1 MRKICCLIGILF
13 MSIGIATAQPQLNKD
28 NIEEV
33 IKAMTLEEKVN
44 FVVGTTRLYVVPP
57 SPAPG
62 MIKRPRPD
70 VEKIKQIVKERENT
84 AVRPTDAVVAF
95 SQGRVKGASG
105 DVQPVKRL
113 GITTM
118 VLSDGPAGLRIDPTR
133 PGDPNTYYC
142 TAFPIGAL
150 LASSWDPQLVERVTT
165 AMGQEVKEYGV
176 DVVLAPAMN
185 IERNPLCGRNFEYF
199 SEDPLL
205 SGKIGAAYIRGIQSN
220 GVGVSM
226 KHFAVNNQETYR
238 NGVDVHLSMR
248 ALREIYLRGF
258 EIAVKEGRPWTV
270 MSSYNKINGVL
281 ASENRWLLH
290 DVLRGEWGFD
300 GFVMTDW
307 WAEQNGARQIA
318 AGNDMLMPGTQHQ
331 VDEIVNAVKSGEMDE
346 RYLDD
351 AVRNILNI
359 LVKSPTFNRYDIS
372 NKPDL
377 KGHALIGR
385 QAAAESMVLLKN
397 EGNTL
402 PLAKGRVALYG
413 IDSYD
418 ILVGGTGSG
427 NVNRA
432 YKISLNE
439 GLSEQGYRLDKSVAA
454 MYKAYIDAEKA
465 KLPKDNFWTVPVI
478 AEKAIS
484 TTEAAQAAKKNDIA
498 VLTIGRMAGE
508 GGDRKLEKGDWYL
521 TDTEAGNLRVLCEA
535 FHQAGKKVVVV
546 MNMGGAIDMAGW
558 NDEPDAILHSF
569 MGGQE
574 AGHAV
579 ADVLS
584 GKVNPSGK
592 LTFTIAKEYNDY
604 CSATNFPSTDGVDGQ
619 VDYREGVLV
628 GYRWFDTKKIAP
640 LYPFG
645 YGLSYTQFDYSNMTV
660 TPVAEGYDVVV
671 TVKNT
676 GRRAGREVAEL
687 YVHAPGKATMR
698 ADQELKGFAKTK
710 LLRPGQSE
718 TLHIAVKADDLRWF
732 DDYENKWKLEP
743 GCYEL
748 RIGASSKDVRTTK
761 TVTLDSKE

>member
-1 MRKICCLIGILF
+1 MRKICCMISALF
-13 MSIGIATAQPQLNKD
+13 FAIGIASAQPQLNKD
-28 NIEEV
+28 NVDEV
-33 IKAMTLEEKVN
+33 IKAMTLEEKVS

-57 SPAPG
+57 TPAPG

-70 VEKIKQIVKERENT
+70 VEKIKQIVKEREK
-84 AVRPTDAVVAF
+84 APVRPTDAVVAF

-105 DVQPVKRL
+105 DVQPIKRL
-113 GITTM
+113 GVTTM
-118 VLSDGPAGLRIDPTR
+118 VLSDGPAGLRIDPIR

-258 EIAVKEGRPWTV
+258 EIAVKEGKPWTV

-290 DVLRGEWGFD
+290 DVLRKEWGFD

-331 VDEIVNAVKSGEMDE
+331 VDEIISAVKSGEMDE

-359 LVKSPTFNRYDIS
+359 LVKSPTFNRYSIS

-377 KGHALIGR
+377 KEHAFIGR

-397 EGNTL
+397 EDNTL
-402 PLAKGRVALYG
+402 PMKKQRVALYG
-413 IDSYD
+413 VDSYD

-432 YKISLNE
+432 YKVSLDE
-439 GLSEQGYRLDKSVAA
+439 GLAKQGYRLDKTLVAK
-454 MYKAYIDAEKA
+454 YKDYISAEKA

-478 AEKAIS
+478 PEVAIS
-484 TTEAAQAAKKNDIA
+484 ATEAAQAARKNDIA

-521 TDTEAGNLRVLCEA
+521 TDTETENLRVLCEA

-546 MNMGGAIDMAGW
+546 MNMGGAIDMAAW
-558 NDEPDAILHSF
+558 NEQPDAILHSF

-574 AGHAV
+574 AGNAV

-584 GKVNPSGK
+584 GKVAPSGK
-592 LTFTIAKEYNDY
+592 LAFTIAKRYDDY
-604 CSATNFPSTDGVDGQ
+604 CSANNFPSTDGVDGQ

-628 GYRWFDTKKIAP
+628 GYRWFDTKQIAP

-645 YGLSYTQFDYSNMTV
+645 YGLSYTQFEYSNMTV
-660 TPVAEGYDVVV
+660 TPTSDGYDVAV

-687 YVHAPGKATMR
+687 YVHAPGKTTMR

-710 LLRPGQSE
+710 LLKPGQSE
-718 TLHIAVKADDLRWF
+718 TLHITVKATDLQWF
-732 DDYENKWKLEP
+732 DDYDNAWKLEP
-743 GCYEL
+743 GSYEL
-748 RIGASSKDVRTTK
+748 RIGASSKDVRATK
-761 TVTLDSKE
+761 SITI